1 MSFHFSGD
9 PIGAAAFLFQRG
21 RALTLFTAKGGD
33 TLVEVA
39 IADFC
44 LALPPEVQDV
54 NDLAWTI
61 INNHLIGVGAELV
74 DLSLTGEEVVDRVRF
89 GPRPERG
96 PNELELGSGCGRG
109 CGGRGRSRGG
119 RRLG

>member
-39 IADFC
+39 IPDFC

-61 INNHLIGVGAELV
+61 INNHLIVAGAQLV
-74 DLSLTGEEVVDRVRF
+74 DLSLTGEEVVPRVRF
-89 GPRPERG
+89 GPPPPRG
-96 PNELELGSGCGRG
+96 PTELHLGGPCRP
-109 CGGRGRSRGG
+109 
-119 RRLG
+119 